1 VVGGLTMTRIRP
13 SRPDEAG
20 RLFEIWR
27 GAVEA
32 THHFLPVD
40 AASAIAASVR
50 DEYLPGAELWVAED
64 EGGRPLAFMGMTG
77 NSVDSLFV
85 DPACHGR
92 GIGRALIAHA
102 RGAAGPLKVDVNEQN
117 PGALAFYLSLGFR
130 IEGRSGTDSG
140 GRPFPILHLAEG
152 PEAESAGGEG

>member
-1 VVGGLTMTRIRP
+1 MAGGVTTVRIRR
-13 SRPDEAG
+13 SRPNEAG

-27 GAVEA
+27 DAVEA
-32 THHFLPVD
+32 THHFLPAD
-40 AASAIAASVR
+40 EAEAIAASVR

-64 EGGRPLAFMGMTG
+64 GKGRALALMGMTG

-92 GIGRALIAHA
+92 GVGRALVGHA
-102 RGAAGPLKVDVNEQN
+102 REAAGRLKVDVNEQN
-117 PGALAFYLSLGFR
+117 PGALAFYRRLGFR
-130 IEGRSGTDSG
+130 VEGRSETDSE

-152 PEAESAGGEG
+152 GVGEP

>member
-1 VVGGLTMTRIRP
+1 MVRIRR

-20 RLFEIWR
+20 RLFEIWQD
-27 GAVEA
+27 AVHA
-32 THHFLPVD
+32 THHFLPAD
-40 AASAIAASVR
+40 EAEAIAALVR

-64 EGGRPLAFMGMTG
+64 SSGRALAFIGMTG

-92 GIGRALIAHA
+92 GIGRAMIAHA
-102 RGAAGPLKVDVNEQN
+102 RAGAGPLKVDVNEQN
-117 PGALAFYLSLGFR
+117 PGALAFYRRLGFR
-130 IEGRSGTDSG
+130 VKGRSETDSD

-152 PEAESAGGEG
+152 GTGTP